1 MSAGPDEAQ
10 SEQAATT
17 ERVRLA
23 THLRARRLKRT
34 KLAATPAV
42 PITVTCERTEDL
54 DAATRAAI
62 VDLCVRAH
70 QEDDFRNLFAYIPGG
85 GLHFLACQDG
95 QVISHAVVTTR
106 WLQPDGHR
114 LMKTAYVDAV
124 ATLPAWQGQGYGSA
138 VMRFLARNLA
148 GYSIACLE
156 TERPSFFG
164 RFGWEPWRG
173 ALAGRDANGLIP
185 TPEQRGVMILRLPQ
199 TPALDLDSALVIESQ
214 PNRVW

>member
-1 MSAGPDEAQ
+1 MTSGPDEAHAEQ
-10 SEQAATT
+10 SATA

-23 THLRARRLKRT
+23 AHLRARRLKRT
-34 KLAATPAV
+34 KLAATSAV

-62 VDLCVRAH
+62 VELCVSAH
-70 QEDDFRNLFAYIPGG
+70 QENDFRNLFAYIPHG
-85 GLHFLACQDG
+85 GLHFLARHDDE
-95 QVISHAVVTTR
+95 VISHAAVTTR
-106 WLQPDGHR
+106 WLQPEGHR

-148 GYSIACLE
+148 GFSIACLE

-164 RFGWEPWRG
+164 RFGWEVWRG
-173 ALAGRDANGLIP
+173 ALAGREGQALMP